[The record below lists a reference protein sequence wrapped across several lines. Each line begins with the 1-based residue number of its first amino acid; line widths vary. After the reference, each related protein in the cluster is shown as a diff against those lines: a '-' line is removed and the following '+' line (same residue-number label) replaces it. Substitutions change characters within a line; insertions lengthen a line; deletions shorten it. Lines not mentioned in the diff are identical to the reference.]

1 MKSIVRS
8 VLALCLGLLGFAAA
22 AQEFPSKPVRLVVPF
37 PPGGPLDVSGRLI
50 ARDLQERWGQTVIVE
65 NKAGSTLGPD
75 FLAKSA
81 PDGYTLM
88 IISSSPLIT
97 LPHMTR
103 SSYDPLKDFV
113 GITQTVALTYAL
125 AAHPST
131 GITTV
136 AQLVEQAKKSPGK
149 INYSTGGVGSG
160 QHLYVEL
167 LSLAAG
173 IQLTQIPYKGA
184 GPALQALLAGEVQ
197 LMLDVSSGVI
207 PALKAGKV
215 NALMVTGSKP
225 LEQLPG
231 VVTFDSLYP
240 GVDITSWH
248 GIFAPAGVSRPLQEK
263 LAGDIRRALEA
274 PTVAPRL
281 RELGFE
287 ITGVSGE
294 PFNAIVRRDYDRWGE
309 VIRRNK
315 ITVN

>member
-1 MKSIVRS
+1 MNAIIRAI
-8 VLALCLGLLGFAAA
+8 LALGAGLACVSAFA
-22 AQEFPSKPVRLVVPF
+22 QDFPNKPVRLVVPF

-50 ARDLQERWGQTVIVE
+50 ARDLQERWGQSVIVD

-97 LPHMTR
+97 LPHMTK

-113 GITQTVALTYAL
+113 GIMQTVGLTYAL
-125 AAHPST
+125 GVHPAT
-131 GITTV
+131 GITSIQ
-136 AQLVEQAKKSPGK
+136 QLVAEARKAPGK

-197 LMLDVSSGVI
+197 MMLDVSSGII

-215 NALMVTGSKP
+215 NALMVTGAKP

-231 VVTFDSLYP
+231 VVTFESLYP

-248 GIFAPAGVSRPLQEK
+248 GIFAPAGVPRAVQEK

-274 PTVAPRL
+274 PLVGSRL

-287 ITGVSGE
+287 ISGVAGDA
-294 PFNAIVRRDYDRWGE
+294 FNTIVRRDYERWGE
-309 VIRRNK
+309 VIRKNK
-315 ITVN
+315 ITIN

>member
-1 MKSIVRS
+1 MKRVIPF
-8 VLALCLGLLGFAAA
+8 VLATCLSLAGSAVL
-22 AQEFPSKPVRLVVPF
+22 AQEFPSKPVRLVVPY

-50 ARDLQERWGQTVIVE
+50 ARDLQERWGQSVVVD

-97 LPHMTR
+97 LPHMTK

-167 LSLAAG
+167 LGLAAG
-173 IQLTQIPYKGA
+173 IQFTQIPYKGA

-197 LMLDVSSGVI
+197 IMLDVSSGII
-207 PALKAGKV
+207 PAVKAGKV
-215 NALMVTGSKP
+215 NVLMVTGSKP

-231 VVTFDSLYP
+231 VITFDSLYP

-248 GIFAPAGVSRPLQEK
+248 GIFAPAGIPKPLQEK
-263 LAGDIRRALEA
+263 IAGDIRRSLEA
-274 PTVAPRL
+274 PAVASRL

-287 ITGVSGE
+287 ISGVSGDA
-294 PFNAIVRRDYDRWGE
+294 FNAIVRRDYDRWGE
-309 VIRRNK
+309 VIRKNR
-315 ITVN
+315 IVID

>member
-1 MKSIVRS
+1 MMRVIPF
-8 VLALCLGLLGFAAA
+8 VLATCLSLAGSAVL

-50 ARDLQERWGQTVIVE
+50 ARDLQERWGQSVVVD

-75 FLAKSA
+75 FLAKST

-97 LPHMTR
+97 LPHMTK

-167 LSLAAG
+167 LGLAAG
-173 IQLTQIPYKGA
+173 IQFTQIPYKGA

-197 LMLDVSSGVI
+197 IMLDVSSGII
-207 PALKAGKV
+207 PAVKAGKV
-215 NALMVTGSKP
+215 NVLMVTGSKP

-231 VVTFDSLYP
+231 VITFDSLYP

-248 GIFAPAGVSRPLQEK
+248 GIFAPAGIPKPLQEK
-263 LAGDIRRALEA
+263 IAGDIRRSLEA
-274 PTVAPRL
+274 PAVASRL

-287 ITGVSGE
+287 ISGVSGDA
-294 PFNAIVRRDYDRWGE
+294 FNAIVRRDYDRWGE
-309 VIRRNK
+309 VIRKNR
-315 ITVN
+315 IVID

>member
-8 VLALCLGLLGFAAA
+8 VLALCLGLTGFSAA

-248 GIFAPAGVSRPLQEK
+248 GIFAPAGVAKPLQDK

-287 ITGVSGE
+287 ISGVSGD

>member
-1 MKSIVRS
+1 MKRLFPCVIAACLWFAGAS
-8 VLALCLGLLGFAAA
+8 VF
-22 AQEFPSKPVRLVVPF
+22 AQEFPNKAVRLVVPF
-37 PPGGPLDVSGRLI
+37 PPGGPLDVAGRLI
-50 ARDLQERWGQTVIVE
+50 GRDLQDRWGQPVFVD
-65 NKAGSTLGPD
+65 NKAGGTLGAE

-81 PDGYTLM
+81 PDGYTLL

-97 LPHMTR
+97 LPHMQK
-103 SSYDPLKDFV
+103 SPYDPLKDFV

-131 GITTV
+131 GITSV
-136 AQLVEQAKKSPGK
+136 QQLVDIAKKSPGK
-149 INYSTGGVGSG
+149 LNYSTGGMGSG

-184 GPALQALLAGEVQ
+184 GPALQALMAGEVQ
-197 LMLDVSSGVI
+197 IMLDVSSGVI
-207 PALKAGKV
+207 PAMKAGKV
-215 NALMVTGSKP
+215 TPLMVTGAKP

-248 GIFAPAGVSRPLQEK
+248 GIFAPAGTPRALQEK
-263 LAGDIRRALEA
+263 LSSDIRRALEA
-274 PTVAPRL
+274 PAVAGRL

-287 ITGVSGE
+287 ISGVSGDA
-294 PFNAIVRRDYDRWGE
+294 FNAIVRRDYDRWGE
-309 VIRRNK
+309 VIRKNK

>member
-1 MKSIVRS
+1 MTRLVRC
-8 VLALCLGLLGFAAA
+8 VLAAFLGLIVLPSA
-22 AQEFPSKPVRLVVPF
+22 AQDFPVKPVRLVVPF

-50 ARDLQERWGQTVIVE
+50 ARDLQERWGQSVVVD
-65 NKAGSTLGPD
+65 NKSGSTLGPD

-97 LPHMTR
+97 LPHMTK

-113 GITQTVALTYAL
+113 GIIQIVALTYAL

-149 INYSTGGVGSG
+149 INFSTGGVGSG

-197 LMLDVSSGVI
+197 IMLDVSSGII
-207 PALKAGKV
+207 PAVKAGKV
-215 NALMVTGSKP
+215 NVLMVTGSKP

-231 VVTFDSLYP
+231 VITFDSLYP

-248 GIFAPAGVSRPLQEK
+248 GIFASAGVPKALQEK
-263 LAGDIRRALEA
+263 IAGDIRRSLEA
-274 PTVAPRL
+274 PAVAPRL

-287 ITGVSGE
+287 ITGISGDA
-294 PFNAIVRRDYDRWGE
+294 FNAIVRRDYDRWGE
-309 VIRRNK
+309 VIRKNK
-315 ITVN
+315 ITID

>member
-8 VLALCLGLLGFAAA
+8 VLALCLGLTGFSAA

-248 GIFAPAGVSRPLQEK
+248 GIFAPAGVAKPLQDK

-274 PTVAPRL
+274 PTGAPRL

-287 ITGVSGE
+287 ISGVSGD

>member
-1 MKSIVRS
+1 MKRLFSGVIAAGLW
-8 VLALCLGLLGFAAA
+8 LACASGFA
-22 AQEFPSKPVRLVVPF
+22 QDFPSKAVRLVVPY
-37 PPGGPLDVSGRLI
+37 PPGGPLDVAGRLI
-50 ARDLQERWGQTVIVE
+50 GRDLQDRWGQPVFVD
-65 NKAGSTLGPD
+65 NKAGGTLGAE

-81 PDGYTLM
+81 PDGHTLL
-88 IISSSPLIT
+88 IVSSSPLIT
-97 LPHMTR
+97 LPHMQKTP
-103 SSYDPLKDFV
+103 YDPLKDFV
-113 GITQTVALTYAL
+113 GITQTVGLTYAL

-136 AQLVEQAKKSPGK
+136 QQLVDFAKKSPGK
-149 INYSTGGVGSG
+149 LNYSTGGVGSG

-184 GPALQALLAGEVQ
+184 GPALQALIAGEVQ
-197 LMLDVSSGVI
+197 IMLDVSSGVI
-207 PALKAGKV
+207 PAMKAGKV
-215 NALMVTGSKP
+215 TPLMVTGARP

-248 GIFAPAGVSRPLQEK
+248 GIFAPAGVPRPLQDK
-263 LAGDIRRALEA
+263 LAADIRRALEA
-274 PTVAPRL
+274 PAVAGRL

-287 ITGVSGE
+287 ISGVSGE
-294 PFNAIVRRDYDRWGE
+294 AFNSIVRRDYERWGE
-309 VIRRNK
+309 VIRKNK